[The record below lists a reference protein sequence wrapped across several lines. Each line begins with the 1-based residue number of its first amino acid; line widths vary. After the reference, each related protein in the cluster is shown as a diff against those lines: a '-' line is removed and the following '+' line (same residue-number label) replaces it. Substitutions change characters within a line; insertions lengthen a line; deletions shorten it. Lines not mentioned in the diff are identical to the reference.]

1 MRRLR
6 ALIVCGILAAA
17 AGCAPKLVPLPTVT
31 TPAFPEYLQ
40 PTVPPQL
47 ASSRAMESQ
56 QRAWTFL
63 QAGDV
68 KNAEREAGAALKAD
82 PDFYPAEA
90 VAGYAELAQKN
101 ARTAVSRFDRALEH
115 QKDYVPALV
124 GKGQSLIA
132 LNRDA
137 DAIEAF
143 QAALAIDPSL
153 TDVARQVEVF
163 RFRGLERDLAAA
175 RQAARAGRNDEAQR
189 LFRAAIAASPD
200 SAFLYRELAAVE
212 RQQGNTGGAL
222 EHLRKAADL
231 DPSDAAS
238 VAQIAEILDAQ
249 GDLPGA
255 LEAYDRSLTIEAN
268 EAVEAKRDA
277 LRARAD
283 FAKMPAE
290 YRAIGDQPQ
299 LTRGDLAALIGV
311 RLAPLVQGRSRDT
324 GVITDIRT
332 FWGEP
337 WVLAVVRAGVMEPLP
352 NHTFQPQAAVRR
364 VEFAQVINRL
374 LARVAAIAPA
384 RANAW
389 RDARG
394 RFNDLAPGHIAY
406 PAASAAVASGVL
418 TTAGDGNFEPSRIVT
433 GAEAIESITRLQAL
447 ATTDTRAR
455 PARR

>member
-6 ALIVCGILAAA
+6 AFLVCGLLAAA
-17 AGCAPKLVPLPTVT
+17 AGCAPKLAPLPTVT
-31 TPAFPEYLQ
+31 TPAFPEYVQ

-47 ASSRAMESQ
+47 ASSRALDSHE
-56 QRAWTFL
+56 RAWTFL
-63 QAGDV
+63 QAGDL
-68 KNAEREAGAALKAD
+68 KNAERETGAALKAD
-82 PDFYPAEA
+82 PDFYPADA
-90 VAGYAELAQKN
+90 LAGYAELAQKN
-101 ARTAVSRFDRALEH
+101 ARTAVSRFDRAIER

-124 GKGQSLIA
+124 GKGQALVA

-137 DAIEAF
+137 EAIELF

-175 RQAARAGRNDEAQR
+175 RQAARAGHNDEAQR
-189 LFRAAIAASPD
+189 LYRAAITASPD

-212 RQQGNTGGAL
+212 RQQGNNGGAL
-222 EHLRKAADL
+222 EHLRKAAEL
-231 DPSDAAS
+231 DPADAAS

-249 GDLPGA
+249 GDTPGA
-255 LEAYDRSLTIEAN
+255 LDAYDKSLAIEAN

-311 RLAPLVQGRSRDT
+311 RLGPLVQGRGRDV

-337 WVLAVVRAGVMEPLP
+337 WVLTVVRAGVMEPLP
-352 NHTFQPQAAVRR
+352 NHTFQPQAVVRR

-384 RANAW
+384 RASAW

-394 RFNDLAPGHIAY
+394 RFIDLAPGHIAY

-418 TTAGDGNFEPSRIVT
+418 TTAGDGAFEPSRVVT
-433 GAEAIESITRLQAL
+433 GAEAIDAITRLQAL
-447 ATTDTRAR
+447 ANADPRAR

>member
-1 MRRLR
+1 
-6 ALIVCGILAAA
+6 VCGILAAA
-17 AGCAPKLVPLPTVT
+17 AGCAPKLAPLPTVT
-31 TPAFPEYLQ
+31 TPAFPEYVQ
-40 PTVPPQL
+40 PTVPPEL
-47 ASSRAMESQ
+47 VGSRALESQ

-63 QAGDV
+63 QAGDL

-82 PDFYPAEA
+82 PDFYPADA
-90 VAGYAELAQKN
+90 IAGYAELAQKN
-101 ARTAVSRFDRALEH
+101 ARTAVSRFDHALDR

-124 GKGQSLIA
+124 GKGQALVA

-175 RQAARAGRNDEAQR
+175 RQAARGGRNDEAQR
-189 LFRAAIAASPD
+189 LYRAAITASPD

-212 RQQGNTGGAL
+212 RQQGNNGGAL

-238 VAQIAEILDAQ
+238 VAQIGEILDGQ
-249 GDLPGA
+249 GDTPGA
-255 LEAYDRSLTIEAN
+255 LDAYDKSLTIEAN
-268 EAVEAKRDA
+268 EAVEAKRAA

-311 RLAPLVQGRSRDT
+311 RLGPLVQGRGRDV

-337 WVLAVVRAGVMEPLP
+337 WVLTVVRAGVMEPLP
-352 NHTFQPQAAVRR
+352 NHTFQPQAEIRR

-394 RFNDLAPGHIAY
+394 RFTDLAPGHIAY

-418 TTAGDGNFEPSRIVT
+418 TTAGDGTFEPSRVVT
-433 GAEAIESITRLQAL
+433 GAEAIDAITRLQAL
-447 ATTDTRAR
+447 ANPDTRAR

>member
-17 AGCAPKLVPLPTVT
+17 AACAPKLAPLPTVT
-31 TPAFPEYLQ
+31 TPAFPDYLQ
-40 PTVPPQL
+40 PTVPPPL
-47 ASSRAMESQ
+47 TASRAVESQ
-56 QRAWTFL
+56 QRAWIFL
-63 QAGDV
+63 QAGDL

-82 PDFYPAEA
+82 PDFYPAEV

-101 ARTAVSRFDRALEH
+101 GRTAVTRFDRALER
-115 QKDYVPALV
+115 QRDYVPALV
-124 GKGQSLIA
+124 GKGQALVS
-132 LNRDA
+132 LNRDS
-137 DAIEAF
+137 DAIEVF
-143 QAALAIDPSL
+143 QAALAVDPTL
-153 TDVARQVEVF
+153 TDIARQVEVF

-189 LFRAAIAASPD
+189 LFHAAIAASPD

-212 RQQGNTGGAL
+212 RQQGNHAGAL
-222 EHLRKAADL
+222 EHLRKAAEL
-231 DPSDAAS
+231 DPADAAS

-249 GDLPGA
+249 GDTTGA
-255 LEAYDRSLTIEAN
+255 IAAYEKSLSIEPN

-277 LRARAD
+277 LRARAE

-290 YRAIGDQPQ
+290 YRSIVDRPQ

-311 RLAPLVQGRSRDT
+311 RLGPLVAGRGRDA
-324 GVITDIRT
+324 GVITDIRA

-337 WVLAVVRAGVMEPLP
+337 WVLTVVRAGVMEPLP

-374 LARVAAIAPA
+374 LARVAAIAPS

-394 RFNDLAPGHIAY
+394 RFTDLAAGHIAY

-418 TTAGDGNFEPSRIVT
+418 TTAGDGSFEPSRVVT
-433 GAEAIESITRLQAL
+433 GAEAIEAITRLQAL
-447 ATTDTRAR
+447 ATPDTRAR

>member
-1 MRRLR
+1 MRWLR
-6 ALIVCGILAAA
+6 AFIVCGLMAVT
-17 AGCAPKLVPLPTVT
+17 AGCAPKLAPLPTVT

-47 ASSRAMESQ
+47 TASRAMENQ
-56 QRAWTFL
+56 QRAWVFL
-63 QAGDV
+63 QAGDL

-82 PDFYPAEA
+82 PDFYPAEV

-101 ARTAVSRFDRALEH
+101 ARSAVSRFDRALDR
-115 QKDYVPALV
+115 QRNYVPALV
-124 GKGQSLIA
+124 GKGQALVS
-132 LNRDA
+132 LNRDS
-137 DAIEAF
+137 DAIEVF
-143 QAALAIDPSL
+143 QAALAVDPSL

-189 LFRAAIAASPD
+189 LFRSAIAASPD

-212 RQQGNTGGAL
+212 RQQGNAAGAL
-222 EHLRKAADL
+222 EHLRKAAEL

-238 VAQIAEILDAQ
+238 LAQIAELLDAQ
-249 GDLPGA
+249 GDLQGA
-255 LEAYDRSLTIEAN
+255 LDAYDRSLAIEPN
-268 EAVEAKRDA
+268 EAIEAKRDGV
-277 LRARAD
+277 RARAE

-311 RLAPLVQGRSRDT
+311 RLAPLVQGRGRDT

-337 WVLAVVRAGVMEPLP
+337 WVLTVVRAGIMEPLP
-352 NHTFQPQAAVRR
+352 NHTFQPQAVVRR
-364 VEFAQVINRL
+364 VEFAQVISRL
-374 LARVAAIAPA
+374 LARVAAIAPS

-389 RDARG
+389 RDTRG
-394 RFNDLAPGHIAY
+394 RFTDLAPGHIAY

-418 TTAGDGNFEPSRIVT
+418 TTAGDGTFEPSRVVT
-433 GAEAIESITRLQAL
+433 GAEAIEAITRLQAL
-447 ATTDTRAR
+447 ARPETRAR

>member
-6 ALIVCGILAAA
+6 RLIVCGMLVSASA
-17 AGCAPKLVPLPTVT
+17 CAPKLVPLPTVS
-31 TPAFPEYLQ
+31 TPAFPDYLQ

-47 ASSRAMESQ
+47 AGSRALESQ

-68 KNAEREAGAALKAD
+68 KNAEREAGTALKTD
-82 PDFYPAEA
+82 PDFYPAEV

-101 ARTAVSRFDRALEH
+101 GRTAVSRFDRALDH
-115 QKDYVPALV
+115 QRDYVPALV
-124 GKGQSLIA
+124 GKGQALVS

-137 DAIEAF
+137 DAIEVF
-143 QAALAIDPSL
+143 QAALAVDPSL

-189 LFRAAIAASPD
+189 LFRAAITASPD
-200 SAFLYRELAAVE
+200 SPFLYRELAAVE
-212 RQQGNTGGAL
+212 RQQGNSSGAL
-222 EHLRKAADL
+222 EHLRKAAEL
-231 DPSDAAS
+231 DPADAAS
-238 VAQIAEILDAQ
+238 VAQIAEILESQ
-249 GDLPGA
+249 GDTPGA
-255 LEAYDRSLTIEAN
+255 LDAYDRSLTIEPS

-277 LRARAD
+277 LRARAE

-311 RLAPLVQGRSRDT
+311 RLAPLVQGRGRDV
-324 GVITDIRT
+324 GVITDIRA

-337 WVLAVVRAGVMEPLP
+337 WVLTVVRAGVMEPLP
-352 NHTFQPQAAVRR
+352 NHTFQPRAVVRR
-364 VEFAQVINRL
+364 VEFAQVISRL
-374 LARVAAIAPA
+374 LTRVAAIAPS

-394 RFNDLAPGHIAY
+394 RFTDLAAGHIAY

-418 TTAGDGNFEPSRIVT
+418 TTVGDGSFEPSRVVT
-433 GAEAIESITRLQAL
+433 GAEAIEAITRLQAL
-447 ATTDTRAR
+447 ATTDPRAR